1 MRMPQDVTRDLRYAV
16 RALVAAPTFA
26 VVAILTL
33 GLGVGANTAI
43 FSVINGLLLQPL
55 PYPEPERLL
64 FVDGAL
70 TRPEGEVSF
79 QLSYPDVR
87 DIVTQSR
94 TIAEAAPWTNNWGL
108 AVEGTDG
115 AQRLEAN
122 FVGHGYFA
130 ILGGTPLMGRTFTAA
145 DHVLGGD
152 GTLVAI
158 VSEGTWRQQLG
169 ADPAIVGREV
179 RLQNRVFTVVGVMPA
194 SFHDAAAGQGARI
207 DVWAPLER
215 APATFGQPNLSARG
229 SRLLWV
235 VARLAPGATVASAQ
249 AELAT
254 ISAQIAAADPVNTN
268 FSYKAAALDRTFFAD
283 ARRPLWMLLAG
294 SVFVLLIGCVN
305 VANLLLLRSTARAR
319 DIAVRFAIGA
329 SRGRIVQ
336 QLLIESTVLA
346 LAGGL
351 AGITLAM
358 WLTPVLVRLSG
369 IDLPAFARVTV
380 DGVVLSAALLTSLGC
395 GLLFGLAPVWRT
407 TRVSVRDTIATSGS
421 GRVASSSATAR
432 LLAGLEVTA
441 AFVLAASA
449 LLMLQSF
456 SALTRTDLAF
466 RADRLLTVRLEL
478 PQDRYATPA
487 LRAQAGQQLLDR
499 LHALPG
505 VAQAMIWGPSMFA
518 RSTWVA
524 FLSPADQLTK
534 DDERL
539 MVWRHSTNPG
549 ALGDLG
555 VRLVAGR
562 DFNHRDTLAAPF
574 VGIVSEATA
583 ARLWPGQDPVGR
595 QVRSGSGATASTTT
609 IVGVAADARHRGRF
623 RFSEG
628 AAAYEPQLDIYYP
641 FAQRPNSLVTFGVRT
656 HSEAGGLTSA
666 VRAAIAG
673 FDPAVPVYDVESLEN
688 RMRTEE
694 SPVAF
699 AALLLNIYGGLAI
712 LLAGVGVYGVLASG
726 VASRRREFGIRS
738 ALGAN
743 PRRLLGGVVAEGLT
757 VSVVAIVIGL
767 VATSALTRVLGGMVF
782 GVEPGN
788 VLPLSVAAAILVA
801 LSVVASLIPAMRAS
815 QVDPVQV
822 LRIE

>member
-1 MRMPQDVTRDLRYAV
+1 MLQDVTRDIRYAM
-16 RALVAAPTFA
+16 RALLAAPTFA

-43 FSVINGLLLQPL
+43 FSVINSLLLQPL

-79 QLSYPDVR
+79 QISYPDAR
-87 DIVTQSR
+87 DIVAQSR
-94 TIAEAAPWTNNWGL
+94 TIAAAAPWTNNWGL
-108 AVEGTDG
+108 SVEGPDG

-122 FVGHGYFA
+122 FVGDGYFG
-130 ILGGTPLMGRTFTAA
+130 ILGGRPLMGRTFTAA

-152 GTLVAI
+152 GSLVAI
-158 VSEGTWRQQLG
+158 VSEGTWRQHLG
-169 ADPAIVGREV
+169 ADPAVIGREV
-179 RLQNRVFTVVGVMPA
+179 RLQNRPFTVIGVMPA

-215 APATFGQPNLSARG
+215 APVVFGQPDLSARA

-254 ISAQIAAADPVNTN
+254 IGAQIAAAEPANNTN
-268 FSYKAAALDRTFFAD
+268 FSYRAAALDSTFFAD
-283 ARRPLWMLLAG
+283 ARQPLWMLLAG

-305 VANLLLLRSTARAR
+305 VANLLLVRSAGRAR

-336 QLLIESTVLA
+336 QLLIESTLLA
-346 LAGGL
+346 LAGGV
-351 AGITLAM
+351 AGVTLAM
-358 WLTPVLVRLSG
+358 WLTPALVGLSG
-369 IDLPAFARVTV
+369 IELPAFAQVTV
-380 DGVVLSAALLTSLGC
+380 DGVVLSAALLTSLAC
-395 GLLFGLAPVWRT
+395 GLLFGLAPVWRA
-407 TRVSVRDTIATSGS
+407 TRVSVRDTIAASGS
-421 GRVASSSATAR
+421 GRVAGSSRTAR

-441 AFVLAASA
+441 AFVLAAAA

-456 SALTRTDLAF
+456 SALTQTDLAF

-487 LRAQAGQQLLDR
+487 LRAQAGQQLLER
-499 LHALPG
+499 LQALPG
-505 VAQAMIWGPSMFA
+505 VAHAMIWGPSMFA
-518 RSTWVA
+518 RSTWIA

-549 ALGDLG
+549 ALAHLG

-562 DFNHRDTLAAPF
+562 DFDDRDTLAVPF

-583 ARLWPGQDPVGR
+583 ARLWPGQDAIGR
-595 QVRSGSGATASTTT
+595 QLRSGSGATATTT
-609 IVGVAADARHRGRF
+609 TVIGVAADARHRGRF

-628 AAAYEPQLDIYYP
+628 AAAHEPQLDIYYP
-641 FAQRPNSLVTFGVRT
+641 FAQRPNSLVTFGVRA
-656 HSEAGGLTSA
+656 HGDAAGLTST
-666 VRAAIAG
+666 VRAAIAR
-673 FDPAVPVYDVESLEN
+673 FDPTVPVYDVESLEN

-699 AALLLNIYGGLAI
+699 AAVLLNIYGGLAI

-726 VASRRREFGIRS
+726 VAARRREFGIRS

-743 PRRLLGGVVAEGLT
+743 PARLLGGVVAEGLT
-757 VSVVAIVIGL
+757 VSVVAIVVGF
-767 VATSALTRVLGGMVF
+767 AMTSLLTRALGGMVF

-788 VLPLSVAAAILVA
+788 AVPLAAAAAILVA
-801 LSVVASLIPAMRAS
+801 LSVVASVIPAMRAS

-822 LRIE
+822 LRMD

>member
-1 MRMPQDVTRDLRYAV
+1 MLQDATRDIRYAV

-26 VVAILTL
+26 IVAILTL

-43 FSVINGLLLQPL
+43 FSVINSLLLQPL

-79 QLSYPDVR
+79 QLSYPDVQ
-87 DIVTQSR
+87 DIVSQSR
-94 TIAEAAPWTNNWGL
+94 TIAAAAPWTNNWGL

-122 FVGHGYFA
+122 FVGHNYFA
-130 ILGGTPLMGRTFTAA
+130 ILGGAPLLGRTFTAA

-152 GTLVAI
+152 ATLVAI

-169 ADPAIVGREV
+169 ADAAIIGRDV
-179 RLQNRVFTVVGVMPA
+179 RLQNRVFTIVGVMPA
-194 SFHDAAAGQGARI
+194 SFHDAAASQGARI
-207 DVWAPLER
+207 DVWVPLER
-215 APATFGQPNLSARG
+215 APGIFGQPDLSARA
-229 SRLLWV
+229 SRLMWV
-235 VARLAPGATVASAQ
+235 VARLAPGAAATAAQ

-254 ISAQIAAADPVNTN
+254 LGAHIAAANPATNAN
-268 FSYKAAALDRTFFAD
+268 FSYKAAPLTSTFFAD
-283 ARRPLWMLLAG
+283 ARQPLWLLLAG

-305 VANLLLLRSTARAR
+305 VANLLLVRSAGRAR
-319 DIAVRFAIGA
+319 GIAVRFAIGA

-346 LAGGL
+346 LAGGV
-351 AGITLAM
+351 AGIMLAQ
-358 WLTPVLVRLSG
+358 WLTPALVQLSG
-369 IDLPAFARVTV
+369 IELPAFAQVTV
-380 DGVVLSAALLTSLGC
+380 DALVLSTALLMSLAC
-395 GLLFGLAPVWRT
+395 GLLFGLAPVWRA
-407 TRVSVRDTIATSGS
+407 TRISVRDTIAASGS
-421 GRVASSSATAR
+421 GRVARSSRTAR
-432 LLAGLEVTA
+432 LLAGVEVTA

-456 SALTRTDLAF
+456 SALTGTDLAF

-487 LRAQAGQQLLDR
+487 LRAQAGRQMLER
-499 LHALPG
+499 LQSLPG
-505 VAQAMIWGPSMFA
+505 VEHAMIWGPSMFA

-524 FLSPADQLTK
+524 FLAPAEQLAR
-534 DDERL
+534 DEERL

-549 ALGDLG
+549 ALRDLG

-562 DFNHRDTLAAPF
+562 DLADTDTLDAPF

-583 ARLWPGQDPVGR
+583 ARLWPGQDAVGR
-595 QVRSGSGATASTTT
+595 QVRSGSGATATTTT

-623 RFSEG
+623 RFSQG
-628 AAAYEPQLDIYYP
+628 AMAHEPQLDIYYP
-641 FAQRPNSLVTFGVRT
+641 YAQRPNNLVTFGVRT
-656 HSEAGGLTSA
+656 QGDAAGLTNV

-743 PRRLLGGVVAEGLT
+743 PGRLLGGVVAEGLT
-757 VSVVAIVIGL
+757 VSVVAIVIGFA
-767 VATSALTRVLGGMVF
+767 VSSALARAFGGLVF

-788 VLPLSVAAAILVA
+788 VLPLVAAAAVLIA
-801 LSVVASLIPAMRAS
+801 LSVVASVIPAMRAS
-815 QVDPVQV
+815 RVDPAQV
-822 LRIE
+822 LRID

>member
-1 MRMPQDVTRDLRYAV
+1 MLQDLSRDLRYAA
-16 RALVAAPTFA
+16 RALTAAPAFA
-26 VVAILTL
+26 IVAILTL

-43 FSVINGLLLQPL
+43 FSVINSLLLQPL
-55 PYPEPERLL
+55 PYPDPERLL

-70 TRPEGEVSF
+70 ARPEGEVSF

-87 DIVTQSR
+87 DIASESR
-94 TIAEAAPWTNNWGL
+94 TIAAAAPWTNNWGL
-108 AVEGTDG
+108 ALEGSDG

-122 FVGHGYFA
+122 FVGNNYFGV
-130 ILGGTPLMGRTFTAA
+130 LGGVPLMGRVFSETEHAPGA
-145 DHVLGGD
+145 D

-158 VSEGTWRQQLG
+158 LSEGTWRQQFG
-169 ADPAIVGREV
+169 ADPAIVGRDV
-179 RLQNRVFTVVGVMPA
+179 RLQNRVFTIVGVMPG
-194 SFHDAAAGQGARI
+194 SFHDAAASQGSRI
-207 DVWAPLER
+207 GVWVPIER
-215 APATFGQPNLSARG
+215 APEIFGVVDLSARA
-229 SRLLWV
+229 SRMMWV
-235 VARLAPGATVASAQ
+235 VARLAPGASVASAQ
-249 AELAT
+249 AELAALG
-254 ISAQIAAADPVNTN
+254 AQIAAANPATNAN
-268 FSYKAAALDRTFFAD
+268 FSYKAAAFDSTFLAD
-283 ARRPLWMLLAG
+283 ARQPLWLLLAG

-305 VANLLLLRSTARAR
+305 VANLLLVRSAGRAR

-329 SRGRIVQ
+329 SRGRIVR
-336 QLLIESTVLA
+336 QLLVESTLLA

-351 AGITLAM
+351 AGVTLAI
-358 WLTPVLVRLSG
+358 WLTPALVGLSG
-369 IDLPAFARVTV
+369 IDLPAFASVAV
-380 DGVVLSAALLTSLGC
+380 DGVVLSAALLTSLTC
-395 GLLFGLAPVWRT
+395 GLLFGLAPVWRA
-407 TRVSVRDTIATSGS
+407 TRVSMRDTIAAGGS
-421 GRVASSSATAR
+421 GRVARSSRTAR
-432 LLAGLEVTA
+432 LLAGLEVAA

-478 PQDRYATPA
+478 PRDRYATPQ
-487 LRAQAGQQLLDR
+487 LRAQAGGQLLER
-499 LHALPG
+499 LQALPG
-505 VAQAMIWGPSMFA
+505 VSHAMIWGPSMFA

-524 FLSPADQLTK
+524 FLSPADQLTR

-549 ALGDLG
+549 ALEDLG

-562 DFNHRDTLAAPF
+562 DFADTDTLRAPL
-574 VGIVSEATA
+574 VGIVSEAAA

-595 QVRSGSGATASTTT
+595 QVRSGSGATATTTT

-623 RFSEG
+623 RFSRG

-641 FAQRPNSLVTFGVRT
+641 YAQSPNSLVTFGVRT
-656 HSEAGGLTSA
+656 LGDAGGLTSA

-673 FDPAVPVYDVESLEN
+673 FDPALPVYDVESLEN

-694 SPVAF
+694 VPVAF
-699 AALLLNIYGGLAI
+699 AALLLNIYGGLAL
-712 LLAGVGVYGVLASG
+712 LLAGIGVYGVLASG

-743 PRRLLGGVVAEGLT
+743 PARLLGNVVTEGLT
-757 VSVVAIVIGL
+757 VSLVAIAVGL
-767 VATSALTRVLGGMVF
+767 GVTSALTRAWGGMVF

-788 VLPLSVAAAILVA
+788 VLPLAIAAAVLVA
-801 LSVVASLIPAMRAS
+801 LSVAASIIPALRAS

-822 LRIE
+822 LRTE